1 MCSYTTYRTRY
12 GELYSSNRRTAE
24 ILHEAKLTL
33 VLKVKPFKFE
43 PLFECLHTENFINV
57 DIQIV
62 TYLRATK
69 TSNGSFQL
77 EYDTSS
83 LLLKPLST
91 YRIHITNKA
100 VVGYQY
106 QDRK

>member
-1 MCSYTTYRTRY
+1 M
-12 GELYSSNRRTAE
+12 
-24 ILHEAKLTL
+24 
-33 VLKVKPFKFE
+33 VLKVKPLKFE

>member
-1 MCSYTTYRTRY
+1 MGNFIPQTEGLQRFSMRQ
-12 GELYSSNRRTAE
+12 
-24 ILHEAKLTL
+24 KLTL

-69 TSNGSFQL
+69 TSNGSCQL

-91 YRIHITNKA
+91 YRIHT
-100 VVGYQY
+100 
-106 QDRK
+106 